1 MIFTNELVLARI
13 IQVSVSS
20 FYFSF
25 LFRYLV
31 DLKLLILWYNLTEFL
46 GWWSVV
52 SWVALNFAFVL
63 MLNFDFI
70 LICSFKNNVS
80 LIVPPTGKALEL
92 DFKLNNFKLN
102 FIKHDNCHSLVQWR
116 INPWEMSRNLF
127 IMHDYPTPQ
136 IYHPIY
142 MAVIPYKF
150 KISLSLIWFQLEIFI
165 KPPQG
170 NF

>member
-1 MIFTNELVLARI
+1 M
-13 IQVSVSS
+13 
-20 FYFSF
+20 
-25 LFRYLV
+25 
-31 DLKLLILWYNLTEFL
+31 
-46 GWWSVV
+46 V

-127 IMHDYPTPQ
+127 IMHDYPTPLCHTLQ
-136 IYHPIY
+136 VQNIAISY
-142 MAVIPYKF
+142 MVSI
-150 KISLSLIWFQLEIFI
+150 
-165 KPPQG
+165 G
-170 NF
+170 NFYKTSSRKFLGLVILLNPLFARGR